1 MAFSNMFFLLA
12 FLPVFMLVYSCCGG
26 IKKKNTVLLA
36 ASLIFYAFGG
46 IRYLLL
52 LLIMAAVAWFF
63 GLLIGRD
70 PEGREGKRYLIL
82 SVCIFLLVLGFF
94 KYTGF
99 FLGSLG
105 SILKTD
111 WAFSIALPMGISF
124 YTFKLISYV
133 ADVYHGR
140 CKAERSYFMM
150 LLYTA
155 IFHQSMQG
163 PIVRYSEMKEAMYGR
178 KFSMAGLSDGIYR
191 FSVGLAKKVILAD
204 HCGEL
209 ADILVPMSDEIAKA
223 PTAAVWIGMV
233 LYSVQLYLDF
243 SAYTDMALGL
253 GQMIG
258 FTYPENFNYP
268 YVATSVRDFWRRW
281 HMTLSFFFRDYVYIP
296 LGGSRKG
303 AARTKINLLVV
314 WALTGL
320 WHGSSWNF
328 VLWGLYYFVFIL
340 FENWRRDRGKK
351 DWPAP
356 IQHIY
361 TIIIFVFGWLLFRF
375 SDFSQLLHAIRGFFG
390 LGGNGFMSMTIKLN
404 LQNNIWFLIICL
416 LSCTPF
422 FASIGKYLMTYFQV
436 RRIPRT
442 AIYAGKTL
450 IVLVLIILSI
460 IVMTGNTFTPFLYN
474 QF

>member
-1 MAFSNMFFLLA
+1 
-12 FLPVFMLVYSCCGG
+12 
-26 IKKKNTVLLA
+26 
-36 ASLIFYAFGG
+36 
-46 IRYLLL
+46 
-52 LLIMAAVAWFF
+52 
-63 GLLIGRD
+63 
-70 PEGREGKRYLIL
+70 
-82 SVCIFLLVLGFF
+82 
-94 KYTGF
+94 
-99 FLGSLG
+99 
-105 SILKTD
+105 
-111 WAFSIALPMGISF
+111 
-124 YTFKLISYV
+124 
-133 ADVYHGR
+133 
-140 CKAERSYFMM
+140 
-150 LLYTA
+150 
-155 IFHQSMQG
+155 
-163 PIVRYSEMKEAMYGR
+163 
-178 KFSMAGLSDGIYR
+178 
-191 FSVGLAKKVILAD
+191 
-204 HCGEL
+204 
-209 ADILVPMSDEIAKA
+209 MSDEIAKA

>member
-1 MAFSNMFFLLA
+1 MFFLLA

-26 IKKKNTVLLA
+26 IKKKNMVLLA

-163 PIVRYSEMKEAMYGR
+163 PIVRYPEMKEAMYGR

-191 FSVGLAKKVILAD
+191 FSVGLAKK
-204 HCGEL
+204 
-209 ADILVPMSDEIAKA
+209 S
-223 PTAAVWIGMV
+223 
-233 LYSVQLYLDF
+233 
-243 SAYTDMALGL
+243 
-253 GQMIG
+253 
-258 FTYPENFNYP
+258 
-268 YVATSVRDFWRRW
+268 FWR
-281 HMTLSFFFRDYVYIP
+281 II
-296 LGGSRKG
+296 
-303 AARTKINLLVV
+303 AE
-314 WALTGL
+314 
-320 WHGSSWNF
+320 SW
-328 VLWGLYYFVFIL
+328 
-340 FENWRRDRGKK
+340 
-351 DWPAP
+351 
-356 IQHIY
+356 Q
-361 TIIIFVFGWLLFRF
+361 IFWCR
-375 SDFSQLLHAIRGFFG
+375 
-390 LGGNGFMSMTIKLN
+390 
-404 LQNNIWFLIICL
+404 
-416 LSCTPF
+416 
-422 FASIGKYLMTYFQV
+422 
-436 RRIPRT
+436 
-442 AIYAGKTL
+442 
-450 IVLVLIILSI
+450 
-460 IVMTGNTFTPFLYN
+460 
-474 QF
+474 